1 MGSGG
6 ADERWGTGGVREA
19 RGRRRG
25 GARRVPAGAGPL
37 AARRRA
43 AAGWAPALRRRGSW
57 GRAGCGARR
66 APAEAGPGAAL
77 GPLFFAGCLGA
88 AVGRGFRAP
97 RTWGC
102 GDAVEACRT
111 VLARSFL

>member
-6 ADERWGTGGVREA
+6 AVERWGTGGVREA

-43 AAGWAPALRRRGSW
+43 AAGWAPALRRR
-57 GRAGCGARR
+57 AGCGARR
-66 APAEAGPGAAL
+66 APAEAGPGAVL

-88 AVGRGFRAP
+88 AVGGGSRAP